1 MHISIRNN
9 CLYVRLIAQL
19 EERLHANSAV
29 NTSTQQK
36 PTWLCSRPHCES
48 LYTSNVAKC
57 EPSLRK
63 LTRQYCGKCPHTRV
77 LTKLVCMICF
87 LVKESDSD
95 TVIMVIILVVG
106 VGGIFLLFAIMALCY
121 R

>member
-1 MHISIRNN
+1 
-9 CLYVRLIAQL
+9 
-19 EERLHANSAV
+19 
-29 NTSTQQK
+29 
-36 PTWLCSRPHCES
+36 
-48 LYTSNVAKC
+48 
-57 EPSLRK
+57 
-63 LTRQYCGKCPHTRV
+63 
-77 LTKLVCMICF
+77 MICF

>member
-1 MHISIRNN
+1 MQYI
-9 CLYVRLIAQL
+9 V
-19 EERLHANSAV
+19 
-29 NTSTQQK
+29 K
-36 PTWLCSRPHCES
+36 
-48 LYTSNVAKC
+48 
-57 EPSLRK
+57 SLRAS
-63 LTRQYCGKCPHTRV
+63 TVANVHTRV
-77 LTKLVCMICF
+77 VTKLVCMICF

>member
-1 MHISIRNN
+1 MRADIVKAYTPVLWQIS
-9 CLYVRLIAQL
+9 
-19 EERLHANSAV
+19 
-29 NTSTQQK
+29 T
-36 PTWLCSRPHCES
+36 
-48 LYTSNVAKC
+48 
-57 EPSLRK
+57 
-63 LTRQYCGKCPHTRV
+63 TRV
-77 LTKLVCMICF
+77 VTKLVCMICF

>member
-1 MHISIRNN
+1 MS
-9 CLYVRLIAQL
+9 
-19 EERLHANSAV
+19 
-29 NTSTQQK
+29 
-36 PTWLCSRPHCES
+36 
-48 LYTSNVAKC
+48 
-57 EPSLRK
+57 
-63 LTRQYCGKCPHTRV
+63 TRV
-77 LTKLVCMICF
+77 VTKLVCMICF

>member
-1 MHISIRNN
+1 MS
-9 CLYVRLIAQL
+9 
-19 EERLHANSAV
+19 
-29 NTSTQQK
+29 
-36 PTWLCSRPHCES
+36 
-48 LYTSNVAKC
+48 YT
-57 EPSLRK
+57 RG
-63 LTRQYCGKCPHTRV
+63 RGRV
-77 LTKLVCMICF
+77 MDGYNMYTMARCMICF